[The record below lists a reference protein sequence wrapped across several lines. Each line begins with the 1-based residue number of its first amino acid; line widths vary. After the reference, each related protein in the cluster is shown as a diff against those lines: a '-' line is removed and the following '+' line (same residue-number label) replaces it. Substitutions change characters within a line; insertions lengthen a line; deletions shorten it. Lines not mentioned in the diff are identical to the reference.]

1 MEIYFI
7 LKHNEKYHTLKTFF
21 HPDELHLEVEE
32 DIEIIDNVS
41 TLSNYILVS
50 LEDLGANNYN
60 LLNITGAT
68 TLRNL
73 RKKIFNKT
81 YIPKTVRKKIEII
94 IDCFLQLCQMETIK
108 LDDNTKEIYNDIN
121 KVDSEKEIIDDMIET
136 KDVYCETEKN
146 IEIKNNIEPKKSGS
160 RVIILLTI
168 GFLAGF
174 YTNKYLIK

>member
-32 DIEIIDNVS
+32 DIEIMDNVS

-73 RKKIFNKT
+73 RKKFLIKPIFLKLLG
-81 YIPKTVRKKIEII
+81 KKIEII
-94 IDCFLQLCQMETIK
+94 IDCFLQLCQMETM
-108 LDDNTKEIYNDIN
+108 LN
-121 KVDSEKEIIDDMIET
+121 
-136 KDVYCETEKN
+136 
-146 IEIKNNIEPKKSGS
+146 
-160 RVIILLTI
+160 
-168 GFLAGF
+168 
-174 YTNKYLIK
+174 